1 MSPTQ
6 LLSYSDVMALTKR
19 DRRTIWAWVRDNKFP
34 QPIKMN
40 GRAIGWPVSAYESW
54 VAGGAK

>member
-1 MSPTQ
+1 MLATK
-6 LLSYSDVMALTKR
+6 LLSYSEITALTGR
-19 DRRTIWAWVRDNKFP
+19 NRRTVWAWVKAGKFP